1 MAASLPRPPARPL
14 PPCVPF
20 LPHDDAASAADPT
33 ASAVVALLN
42 DRLEALLRADPD
54 AFWSHLAHD
63 ASLRRAL
70 DTYLQFRRRPHDHAG
85 DGDARAH
92 TAAAEDAL
100 ARRVFVVFR
109 RACAPADEPGA
120 TVTRDARAATLR
132 DRRVLDV
139 PKLVDLCAIY
149 GPDNPAAVALL
160 ARDAATLVP
169 NLDRALADAGARLAS
184 GLETTADRLA
194 AAAFEDGAL
203 DENARDDALRY
214 FHDVAVSLAALVRAH
229 PPFAEALLR
238 GGAGTDDEVVVA
250 RGRDEAHNRQ
260 NRKGK
265 AVMVS
270 EDAHVASDGSNV
282 NPNLNPNPHA
292 SIDPRHAAPG
302 ALLEA
307 IDRVAHE
314 TTPLLSGVG
323 EGGAVVVAAADATTR
338 ALDATRR
345 LLADPPELDPRVGS
359 NLDATAGAS
368 SASTGS
374 GSGPDPALAA
384 AIAQVRAIFPDHGD
398 GFLALA
404 LERFG
409 GDPEACAANL
419 LEGNLPPELAKVDT
433 KTPWPP
439 PGVPTPG
446 VPTARAPAPAGA
458 PAPRGAWAAPKP
470 LPPAPPVGGFIRKK
484 GGFGDVDRGMGGYDA
499 DAAKRFIADLEYD
512 DEYDDSFDEL
522 AEVAKV
528 GAAAGDVS
536 EAGSGGG
543 NNRGGNNRGAGGGGA
558 TFGQIPP
565 RIGGGG
571 SYPEPSGSGSGGAP
585 RTFWIADGRVY
596 HAPKEGAAAVSA
608 RSVEEASAMAAADAT
623 ARAAAVHGLGAGG
636 NKAALAPGA
645 APFVPPAARGGRG
658 AGRGGG
664 AGGGGGGGGGRG
676 PNRRGSGAPP
686 GTRAHKSEH
695 KATIGNHD
703 RKAQARKKMDRAG
716 AGAAPS

>member
-1 MAASLPRPPARPL
+1 MAASLPRPPTRPL

-20 LPHDDAASAADPT
+20 LPHDDAAAAADPT

-54 AFWSHLAHD
+54 TFWSHLAHD

-92 TAAAEDAL
+92 PAAAEDAL

-120 TVTRDARAATLR
+120 TVTRDARAAALR
-132 DRRVLDV
+132 DRRILDV

-203 DENARDDALRY
+203 DDDARDDALRY

-238 GGAGTDDEVVVA
+238 GGAEAEDVEPGRFGDEKNH
-250 RGRDEAHNRQ
+250 RRD
-260 NRKGK
+260 RKGK

-270 EDAHVASDGSNV
+270 EDADGSKV
-282 NPNLNPNPHA
+282 NPTLDPSA
-292 SIDPRHAAPG
+292 RRIDPRHAAPG

-307 IDRVAHE
+307 IDRAAHE

-323 EGGAVVVAAADATTR
+323 DGSAVVAAAADATTR

-345 LLADPPELDPRVGS
+345 LLSDPPGMDQHLRAGS
-359 NLDATAGAS
+359 NLDASAGVS
-368 SASTGS
+368 FGSTGS

-384 AIAQVRAIFPDHGD
+384 ATARVRAIFPDHGD

-409 GDPEACAANL
+409 GDPESCAANL

-446 VPTARAPAPAGA
+446 VPSARAPAPAGST
-458 PAPRGAWAAPKP
+458 APRGVWAAPKP
-470 LPPAPPVGGFIRKK
+470 LPAAPPVGGFIRKK

-543 NNRGGNNRGAGGGGA
+543 NNRRGGHDR
-558 TFGQIPP
+558 
-565 RIGGGG
+565 GGG
-571 SYPEPSGSGSGGAP
+571 SYPESSGKGGAP
-585 RTFWIADGRVY
+585 RTFWIADRRVC
-596 HAPKEGAAAVSA
+596 HAPKEGATAVTA
-608 RSVEEASAMAAADAT
+608 RHVQEASAMAAADAA

-658 AGRGGG
+658 AGGG
-664 AGGGGGGGGGRG
+664 AGRGGGGGRG

-686 GTRAHKSEH
+686 GTRAHKNEH

-703 RKAQARKKMDRAG
+703 RKTQARKKMDRAG

>member
-1 MAASLPRPPARPL
+1 MAASLPRPPTRPL

-20 LPHDDAASAADPT
+20 LPHDDAAAAADPT

-92 TAAAEDAL
+92 PAAAEDAL

-120 TVTRDARAATLR
+120 TVTRDARAAALR
-132 DRRVLDV
+132 DRRILDV

-203 DENARDDALRY
+203 DDDARDDALRY

-238 GGAGTDDEVVVA
+238 GGAEAEDVEPGRFGDEKNH
-250 RGRDEAHNRQ
+250 RRD
-260 NRKGK
+260 RKGK

-270 EDAHVASDGSNV
+270 EDADGSNV
-282 NPNLNPNPHA
+282 NPTLDPSA
-292 SIDPRHAAPG
+292 RGIDPRHAAPG

-307 IDRVAHE
+307 IDRAAHE

-323 EGGAVVVAAADATTR
+323 DGGAVVAAAADATTR

-345 LLADPPELDPRVGS
+345 LLSDPPGMDQHLRAGS
-359 NLDATAGAS
+359 NLDASAGVS
-368 SASTGS
+368 FGSTGS

-384 AIAQVRAIFPDHGD
+384 AISRVRAIFPDHGD

-409 GDPEACAANL
+409 GDPESCAANL

-446 VPTARAPAPAGA
+446 VPSARAPAPAGS
-458 PAPRGAWAAPKP
+458 PAPRGVWAAPKP

-543 NNRGGNNRGAGGGGA
+543 NNRRGGHDR
-558 TFGQIPP
+558 
-565 RIGGGG
+565 GGG
-571 SYPEPSGSGSGGAP
+571 SYPESSGKGGAP

-596 HAPKEGAAAVSA
+596 HAPKEGATAVTA
-608 RSVEEASAMAAADAT
+608 RHVQEASAMAAVDAA

-658 AGRGGG
+658 AGGG
-664 AGGGGGGGGGRG
+664 AGRGGRRARAKQTRK
-676 PNRRGSGAPP
+676 RRAAGDA
-686 GTRAHKSEH
+686 RAQKRTQSHH
-695 KATIGNHD
+695 
-703 RKAQARKKMDRAG
+703 RKPRQEDAG
-716 AGAAPS
+716 AEEDGPRRRVDGVPRRVRNTG